1 MNKRKQRTEELH
13 KALKDRAVSEY
24 VSNTLE
30 QHNFD
35 NLVRRGII
43 VEKSSVVPIG
53 ASQRP

>member
-1 MNKRKQRTEELH
+1 MNKRKQRSERWY

-24 VSNTLE
+24 VLNTLE

-43 VEKSSVVPIG
+43 VEKSSVVPTG

>member
-1 MNKRKQRTEELH
+1 MNERKQSTERLC
-13 KALKDRAVSEY
+13 KALKDKEWAEY

-43 VEKSSVVPIG
+43 VRGEND
-53 ASQRP
+53 

>member
-1 MNKRKQRTEELH
+1 MNKRRQRTEELR
-13 KALKDRAVSEY
+13 KALRDREVSEY
-24 VSNTLE
+24 VNNTLE

-43 VEKSSVVPIG
+43 VEKSSVVPTG

>member
-1 MNKRKQRTEELH
+1 MNKRRQRTEELH
-13 KALKDRAVSEY
+13 RVLKERAVSEY
-24 VSNTLE
+24 VVNTLE

-43 VEKSSVVPIG
+43 VEKYSVVSIG

>member
-13 KALKDRAVSEY
+13 RALKERAVSEY
-24 VSNTLE
+24 VTNTLE

-43 VEKSSVVPIG
+43 VKATGE
-53 ASQRP
+53 